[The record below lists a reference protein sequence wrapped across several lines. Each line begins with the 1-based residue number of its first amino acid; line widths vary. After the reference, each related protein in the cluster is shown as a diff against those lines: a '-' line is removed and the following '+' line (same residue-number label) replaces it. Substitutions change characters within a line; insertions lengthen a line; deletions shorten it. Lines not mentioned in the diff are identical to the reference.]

1 MKKRITLSVIG
12 VVLCAI
18 SVAFFKYAAFGMDSF
33 QVFVNGMV
41 EVIPISYGTL
51 YVIINAGLLLFA
63 LIFDKHYIGLAT
75 LINLFFLGY
84 IAEVSLFV
92 LNLLF
97 PVASVWLRV
106 LSLVVGIVLM
116 SLACAL
122 YYTSDLGV
130 STYDAIALIMSN
142 TWKWGKF
149 RYCRIGVE
157 LATVLFGTILYY
169 LGNHNFKGFGALVS
183 VGTIITAFCMGP
195 LIEFFTNT
203 IAKPL
208 LHNET
213 GTVFSEMLSKK

>member
-1 MKKRITLSVIG
+1 MKKRITMSVFG

-41 EVIPISYGTL
+41 EVVPISYGTL
-51 YVIINAGLLLFA
+51 YVFINAALLLFA
-63 LIFDKHYIGLAT
+63 LIFNKHYIGLAT
-75 LINLFFLGY
+75 LVNLLFLGY
-84 IAEVSLFV
+84 IAEFSLYL

-97 PVASVWLRV
+97 PTGSVFVRILF
-106 LSLVVGIVLM
+106 LIIGIVLM
-116 SLACAL
+116 SLASSL

-130 STYDAIALIMSN
+130 STYDAIALIMAN
-142 TWKWGKF
+142 TWKLGKF

-157 LATVLFGTILYY
+157 LATVLLGTILFYI
-169 LGNHNFKGFGALVS
+169 GNGNFHGLGALVS

-195 LIEFFTNT
+195 LIEVFTNT

-208 LHNET
+208 L
-213 GTVFSEMLSKK
+213 SK

>member
-1 MKKRITLSVIG
+1 MSVFG

-41 EVIPISYGTL
+41 EVVPISYGSL
-51 YVIINAGLLLFA
+51 YVIINAALLLFA

-75 LINLFFLGY
+75 LINLLFLGY
-84 IAEVSLFV
+84 IAEISLYV
-92 LNLLF
+92 LNLAFPTGTVFLRILF
-97 PVASVWLRV
+97 LI
-106 LSLVVGIVLM
+106 LGIVLM
-116 SLACAL
+116 SLASAL

-130 STYDAIALIMSN
+130 STFDAIALVMAN
-142 TWKWGKF
+142 TWKLGKF

-157 LATVLFGTILYY
+157 LTTVLLGTILFYI
-169 LGNHNFKGFGALVS
+169 GNGSFQGFGALVS

-208 LHNET
+208 LN
-213 GTVFSEMLSKK
+213 K

>member
-1 MKKRITLSVIG
+1 MKKRIAMSVIG

-33 QVFVNGMV
+33 QVFVNGML
-41 EVIPISYGTL
+41 EVIPISYGNL
-51 YVIINAGLLLFA
+51 YVIINVALLLFA

-75 LINLFFLGY
+75 LINLLFLGY
-84 IAEVSLFV
+84 IAEISLFL

-97 PVASVWLRV
+97 PIASVFLRI
-106 LSLVVGIVLM
+106 LFLIIGIVAM
-116 SLACAL
+116 SLASAL

-130 STYDAIALIMSN
+130 STYDAIALIMAN

-149 RYCRIGVE
+149 RYCRIVVE
-157 LATVLFGTILYY
+157 LGTVLLGTILYY
-169 LGNHNFKGFGALVS
+169 IGNHNFNGFGSLVS

-195 LIEFFTNT
+195 LIELFTNT

-208 LHNET
+208 LH
-213 GTVFSEMLSKK
+213 K